1 MPRGEEIVGRFGEDL
16 LEAGFCPV
24 PNLLLAY
31 QDLLYLTP
39 AEVNAVVQIWME
51 WWSGAETPTVAA
63 VAGRM
68 GMTRRGLQKVLHTL
82 RECDLLAR
90 AGTDAPAWVSK
101 VNGLVQEEVTA
112 YCTRTYQE
120 AAGPPF
126 GYLLILPGRTSWGQ
140 TEENQ
145 YDFYP
150 LLAYLRGLYRE
161 GVRPG
166 RRKFQGPAN
175 WGSHAPE
182 ESCGGLR
189 TGVRNSGELQ
199 FTPMERGKWQRG
211 EGKQQPGAAAL
222 VIAPST
228 DSEQAQPDV
237 VTAMLAV
244 LDHFETR
251 VAERWP
257 TPADQAQPPSRARYE
272 VARGLLS
279 PAVSPA
285 AVAQAPA
292 ELVEELLVLAW
303 CLRDQEPVDLAQAID
318 RALEV
323 PGKTPCRRL
332 AFAWPQLRGAL
343 EHRKAL
349 RRLLRAGAA
358 LPGGDFREAAR
369 LFVCLNHFSPGPPL
383 LERFLALCREAGVG
397 PAREVLERAVEGG
410 RPFVSVAFMREGVAR
425 AARARDGP
433 EEETAAGEDGDGSGV
448 EAEGEAEVPRQPDA
462 LDEEALPET
471 DCPTCGGLRY
481 VVDQGGPP
489 GSDPFVPC
497 PRCSAGTAE
506 EAAPGTGSS
515 TRSWAG
521 RASEAE
527 LVRDW
532 LEDYG
537 IAEPALGRLAA
548 GTSLARVRAWMLY
561 LDDQEKL
568 SPAQR
573 RAILVKRVQAGD
585 APPKRWYW
593 VARALPIV
601 DPVEQSILE
610 ESYDGRCWS
619 REWPDGVL
627 EVVGVEVA
635 ERWFEVW
642 RRR

>member
-31 QDLLYLTP
+31 QDLLHLAP
-39 AEVNAVVQIWME
+39 AEVNAIVQIWME
-51 WWSGAETPTVAA
+51 WWSGAEPPTVAA

-90 AGTDAPAWVSK
+90 AGTDAPAWVSR
-101 VNGLVQEEVTA
+101 VNDLVQEEVAA
-112 YCTRTYQE
+112 YCTQTYQE
-120 AAGPPF
+120 AGGPPF
-126 GYLLILPGRTSWGQ
+126 GYLLILPGHTSWGQ
-140 TEENQ
+140 KEENQ

-166 RRKFQGPAN
+166 RNKFQGHAN
-175 WGSHAPE
+175 YSSRAPE
-182 ESCGGLR
+182 ESFGGMR
-189 TGVRNSGELQ
+189 TPVRLSGEPQ
-199 FTPMERGKWQRG
+199 FASMERGKGKVG
-211 EGKQQPGAAAL
+211 EGKQQPGVAVFAVDSPVDSDQGQPNL
-222 VIAPST
+222 VSNMRT
-228 DSEQAQPDV
+228 
-237 VTAMLAV
+237 V
-244 LDHFETR
+244 LDHFESR

-257 TPADQAQPPSRARYE
+257 TPADQAPPPSRARYE

-279 PAVSPA
+279 AEVSAA

-303 CLRDQEPVDLAQAID
+303 CLRDQEPADLAQAID

-323 PGKTPCRRL
+323 PGKKPCRRL
-332 AFAWPQLRGAL
+332 AFAWPQVHGAL
-343 EHRKAL
+343 HHRKL
-349 RRLLRAGAA
+349 LKRILRAGAS
-358 LPGGDFREAAR
+358 LPGGDFQEAVR
-369 LFVCLNHFSPGPPL
+369 LFVCLNRFGPGPPL

-397 PAREVLERAVEGG
+397 PVQAVLEQAAEAG
-410 RPFVSVAFMREGVAR
+410 RPFVSLAFLREGVAR
-425 AARARDGP
+425 AARARDRL
-433 EEETAAGEDGDGSGV
+433 EEEPTAGPG
-448 EAEGEAEVPRQPDA
+448 AESEVPRPPDT
-462 LDEEALPET
+462 LDDEVLPET
-471 DCPTCGGLRY
+471 DCAVCGGLRY

-489 GSDPFVPC
+489 GSALFVPC
-497 PRCSAGTAE
+497 PECRLGAVEAPAETGTS
-506 EAAPGTGSS
+506 TGL
-515 TRSWAG
+515 WAG

-537 IAEPALGRLAA
+537 ITEPALGRLAA
-548 GTSLARVRAWMLY
+548 RTPLALARGWMLY

-568 SPAQR
+568 TPEQR
-573 RAILVKRVQAGD
+573 RAILVKRIQAGD
-585 APPKRWYW
+585 APPRRWRW
-593 VARALPIV
+593 VAQALPIL
-601 DPVEQSILE
+601 DPIEQSILE
-610 ESYDGRCWS
+610 DGYEHRGWMS
-619 REWPDGVL
+619 KWTDDVL

-642 RRR
+642 RHR